1 MTAALHPSLLA
12 EAALDAVRIPLEQAQ
27 RGRSMAQLALC
38 GAARFEHWRHY
49 PAADARDARH
59 GSQFYFHAHEQ
70 ARGPGEHG
78 HFHLFQRSATP
89 GSFHHLVA
97 LAIDALGQ
105 PLRWF
110 TTNAWVTGEQW
121 LAAPALCRMLP
132 HYTLVQRGR
141 LAPLARWLQ
150 ALVRLHAQ
158 EIARLLRQR
167 DAVLRRAA
175 GGRELDAVL
184 QDRRLEL
191 LSQQEISLA
200 RRLQALAPSP

>member
-1 MTAALHPSLLA
+1 MLA
-12 EAALDAVRIPLEQAQ
+12 EAALNAVQIPLYQAQ

-59 GSQFYFHAHEQ
+59 GSQFYFHAHEH
-70 ARGPGEHG
+70 ARGIGEHG
-78 HFHLFQRSATP
+78 HFHLFQRGAQP
-89 GSFHHLVA
+89 GTFHHLAA
-97 LAIDALGQ
+97 LSVDALGR

-121 LAAPALCRMLP
+121 LAAPALSELLP
-132 HYTLVQRGR
+132 RYTLVQRGR

-150 ALVRLHAQ
+150 AMVRLHAQ
-158 EIARLLRQR
+158 DLALLQQQR
-167 DAVLRRAA
+167 DAALARAA
-175 GGRELDAVL
+175 RGRSLEALL

-191 LSQQEISLA
+191 LSEREISLA
-200 RRLQALAPSP
+200 RRLQDLTLTH